1 MSRPFG
7 PVKLLME
14 TVTYFITDLPQ
25 FTSLA
30 PCAASGLS
38 YAVQG
43 VSSTNPLENRR
54 GIFAEP
60 SR

>member
-1 MSRPFG
+1 M
-7 PVKLLME
+7 LLME

-25 FTSLA
+25 FSSLA

-43 VSSTNPLENRR
+43 VSSTNPLENRP
-54 GIFAEP
+54 GGDEFAEP
-60 SR
+60 DR